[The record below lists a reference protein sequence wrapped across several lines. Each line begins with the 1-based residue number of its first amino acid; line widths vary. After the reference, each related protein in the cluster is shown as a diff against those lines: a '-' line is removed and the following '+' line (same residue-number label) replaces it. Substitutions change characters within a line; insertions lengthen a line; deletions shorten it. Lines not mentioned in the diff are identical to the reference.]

1 MTQRGSDPSIG
12 DRPRRTGRV
21 TRRSALENRPG
32 FDVWGFL
39 LFSHG
44 WTWLWWS
51 VPIVAGWH
59 VFQFP
64 GVVFLLVGGIGVTIG
79 GIVMA
84 WQIGGRAGLADLWR
98 RLVDVR
104 LIPGRWA
111 AVMVALWPAL
121 ALTGAGLAMVV
132 DGTSQPLSAAPLLEL
147 LGEPIALA
155 GTLAAIF
162 LLGPFHEEI
171 GWRGY
176 WLDRLQMRF
185 SALTAS
191 LVLGLAWAAW
201 HAPLFLM
208 VGYYSSWDFAPDPTW
223 FAFNVIIGAVLYT
236 WLFNNANR
244 SVLAAILFH
253 FVGNATGQ
261 LLELSPTADRYQT
274 VATTALVLLVLLWWG
289 PANLRRGADRPRP
302 PY

>member
-1 MTQRGSDPSIG
+1 MTERSDASRSAAGRGSE
-12 DRPRRTGRV
+12 TGV
-21 TRRSALENRPG
+21 GTALENRRG
-32 FDVWGFL
+32 FDVWGYL

-51 VPIVAGWH
+51 VPIAAGWH
-59 VFQFP
+59 VFRFP
-64 GVVFLLVGGIGVTIG
+64 GIVFLLVGGLGVTIG
-79 GIVMA
+79 GVVMA
-84 WQIGGRAGLADLWR
+84 WRVGGRAGLADLKR

-111 AVMVALWPAL
+111 AVMLALWPAL
-121 ALTGAGLAMVV
+121 ALAGAGVAVVV
-132 DGTSQPLSAAPLLEL
+132 DGASRPLSAAPLLEL
-147 LGEPIALA
+147 LGEPVALL
-155 GTLAAIF
+155 GTLLAIF

-176 WLDRLQMRF
+176 WLDRLQRRW

-191 LVLGLAWAAW
+191 LILGVAWAAW

-208 VGYYSSWDFAPDPTW
+208 VGYYSSWDFAPDPAW
-223 FAFNVIIGAVLYT
+223 FAFNVLVGAVLYT
-236 WLFNNANR
+236 WLFNNTNR

-253 FVGNATGQ
+253 FLGNATGQ
-261 LLELSPTADRYQT
+261 LLELSPAADRYQT
-274 VATTALVLLVLLWWG
+274 AVTTVLVLVVLLWWG
-289 PANLRRGADRPRP
+289 PANLRRGEERPLP

>member
-1 MTQRGSDPSIG
+1 MGPEEIDADSV
-12 DRPRRTGRV
+12 TGRV
-21 TRRSALENRPG
+21 RETKSG

-44 WTWLWWS
+44 WTWCWWS

-59 VFQFP
+59 AFEFP
-64 GVVFLLVGGIGVTIG
+64 GIGFLIVGGLGVTIG
-79 GIVMA
+79 GVVMA
-84 WQIGGRAGLADLWR
+84 WRVGGRTGLADLWG
-98 RLVDVR
+98 RLVGVR

-111 AVMVALWPAL
+111 VVMLALWPAL
-121 ALTGAGLAMVV
+121 ALVGAAAAIVV
-132 DGTSQPLSAAPLLEL
+132 DGATQPLSAAPLLDL
-147 LGEPIALA
+147 LGDPIALL

-176 WLDRLQMRF
+176 WLDRLQLRW

-191 LVLGLAWAAW
+191 LVLGVAWAAW

-208 VGYYSSWDFAPDPTW
+208 VGYFSSWDFAPDPAW
-223 FAFNVIIGAVLYT
+223 FAFNVIVGAVLYT

-261 LLELSPTADRYQT
+261 LLELSPRADGYQT
-274 VATTALVLLVLLWWG
+274 VATTALVLVVLLWWG
-289 PANLRRGADRPRP
+289 ARDLRRGRERPLP

>member
-1 MTQRGSDPSIG
+1 MTTRAALG
-12 DRPRRTGRV
+12 DAR
-21 TRRSALENRPG
+21 G

-59 VFQFP
+59 AFRFP
-64 GVVFLLVGGIGVTIG
+64 GIVFLVVGGLGVTIG
-79 GIVMA
+79 GVAMA
-84 WQIGGRAGLADLWR
+84 WLVGGRVGLADLWR
-98 RLVDVR
+98 RLVDAR
-104 LIPGRWA
+104 LIPGRW
-111 AVMVALWPAL
+111 VLVLLVLWPAL
-121 ALTGAGLAMVV
+121 ALTGAGLAVV
-132 DGTSQPLSAAPLLEL
+132 ASGATDPIGADPLLAL
-147 LGEPIALA
+147 LGEPLALA

-176 WLDRLQMRF
+176 WLDRLQQRW
-185 SALTAS
+185 SALVAS
-191 LVLGLAWAAW
+191 LVLGVAWAAW

-208 VGYYSSWDFAPDPTW
+208 VGYYSSWDFAPDPAW
-223 FAFNVIIGAVLYT
+223 FGFNVLVGAVLYT
-236 WLFNNANR
+236 WLYNNTNR

-253 FVGNATGQ
+253 FLGNATGQ
-261 LLELSPTADRYQT
+261 LLELSPAADRYQT
-274 VATTALVLLVLLWWG
+274 LVTTALVVVVLAYWG
-289 PANLRRGADRPRP
+289 PVTLRRGAERPSA

>member
-1 MTQRGSDPSIG
+1 MTK
-12 DRPRRTGRV
+12 RTAIET
-21 TRRSALENRPG
+21 TRG

-51 VPIVAGWH
+51 VPILAGWH
-59 VFQFP
+59 VFAFP
-64 GVVFLLVGGIGVTIG
+64 GIVFLVVGGLGVTIG
-79 GIVMA
+79 GVVMA
-84 WQIGGRAGLADLWR
+84 WRVGGRTGLADLWE
-98 RLVDVR
+98 RLVGVR

-111 AVMVALWPAL
+111 AVMLALWPAL
-121 ALTGAGLAMVV
+121 ALVGAGAAIVV
-132 DGTSQPLSAAPLLEL
+132 DRASQPVSAAPLLEL
-147 LGEPIALA
+147 FGEPIALA
-155 GTLAAIF
+155 GTLLAIF

-176 WLDRLQMRF
+176 WLDRLQLRW

-191 LVLGLAWAAW
+191 LGLGVAWATW

-208 VGYYSSWDFAPDPTW
+208 VGYFDSWDFSPDPAL
-223 FAFNVIIGAVLYT
+223 FAFNILVGTVLYT
-236 WLFNNANR
+236 WLYNNANR

-261 LLELSPTADRYQT
+261 LLELSPTADFYGT
-274 VATTALVLLVLLWWG
+274 VATTGLVLVVLLWWG
-289 PANLRRGADRPRP
+289 PVDLRRGEERPLA

>member
-1 MTQRGSDPSIG
+1 MTARAPLE
-12 DRPRRTGRV
+12 RTR
-21 TRRSALENRPG
+21 G

-51 VPIVAGWH
+51 VPIIADWH
-59 VFQFP
+59 VFEFP
-64 GVVFLLVGGIGVTIG
+64 GIVFLIGGGLGVTIG
-79 GIVMA
+79 GVVMA
-84 WQIGGRAGLADLWR
+84 WWIGGQTGLADLKR

-111 AVMVALWPAL
+111 VVTLALWPAL
-121 ALTGAGLAMVV
+121 ALVGSVAATVV
-132 DGTSQPLSAAPLLEL
+132 DGASQPASAAPLLDL
-147 LGEPIALA
+147 LAEPVVLV
-155 GTLAAIF
+155 GTLLVIF

-176 WLDRLQMRF
+176 WLDRLQLRW
-185 SALTAS
+185 SALTSS
-191 LVLGLAWAAW
+191 LVLGVAWAAW

-208 VGYYSSWDFAPDPTW
+208 VGYFSSWDFSPDPAL
-223 FAFNVIIGAVLYT
+223 FAFNILVGTILYT
-236 WLFNNANR
+236 WLFNNTAR
-244 SVLAAILFH
+244 SLLAAIAFH

-261 LLELSPTADRYQT
+261 LLDLSPQADFYQT
-274 VATTALVLLVLLWWG
+274 VATTALVVIVLLWWG
-289 PANLRRGADRPRP
+289 PATLRRDEERPLA